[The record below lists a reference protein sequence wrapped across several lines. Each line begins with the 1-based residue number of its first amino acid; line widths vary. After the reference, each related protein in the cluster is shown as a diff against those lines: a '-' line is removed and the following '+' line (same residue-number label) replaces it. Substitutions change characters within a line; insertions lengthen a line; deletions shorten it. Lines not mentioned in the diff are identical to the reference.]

1 MLIRSSFFCREDYSG
16 KYDQY
21 TLMNSRQSIG
31 NFDILYNESDTVA
44 TKTIELSVTTSKP
57 VSPDIIYQLEIEFD
71 KDETFQVVDHFPHF
85 SHKSFS
91 RVFIQLNTSKRQ
103 LVIKTEKSFAY
114 YTETKFSSNSF
125 IIRFILDAPFLH
137 PAWDYQLKQRRSVA
151 NPLQPSG
158 TEYYFKAIVHEF
170 KIESTLLPMQQFTY
184 PFACKSAFVLTD
196 HCDFDTEEKLSTFL
210 YGTNNNGWLG
220 RSLKISKGVFTIG
233 PRPGEPKKNASL
245 EDEVYRTL
253 IQLLYKDGSEIVPH
267 ALKSKGQLSSAEFH
281 AAVEKLSLMYHPAT
295 WIDHGSYLKYCYS
308 QGAKDN
314 KDYMLV
320 DTLKK
325 KGYNNLWSFHD
336 VNIDAAQTLNI
347 FTVKKYGSWK
357 MIGFAFKYFF
367 LGKWLIA
374 AHYLRSIVHRN
385 YSKNIIIEYLM
396 YAMAGTKQIFINSK
410 NKKNQLKKDIADYFK
425 SLGSFGSWRNQWPVP
440 YKNDDVLKYSA
451 ALFTEERRPI
461 SQYKPGDLLMFY
473 TFETTHLQDI
483 YTSKALDKL
492 VNEYGTHI
500 GHTYI
505 LNNLPYINA
514 IFKTSKG
521 KYELSPKWI
530 AFLDVLEASV
540 KNNKVW
546 NPGMGEY
553 ADHIIKLSQVCISH
567 LSECSVSISNN
578 NSRAFDGYTFIV
590 PANFKNQICINGLPA
605 NPDNTDA
612 YYKFYVLTL
621 PPLSTVIISC
631 VNTNLSS
638 FT

>member
-1 MLIRSSFFCREDYSG
+1 MLTKSSFFCREDYTG

-21 TLMNSRQSIG
+21 PLRNSRQNIG
-31 NFDILYNESDTVA
+31 HFDILFNECDDT
-44 TKTIELSVTTSKP
+44 TNKTIELSVTTGKP

-71 KDETFQVVDHFPHF
+71 KDEAFQVVDHFPHF
-85 SHKSFS
+85 THKSFS
-91 RVFIQLNTSKRQ
+91 PVFIHLNTNKRQ
-103 LVIKTEKSFAY
+103 LIIKTKKSFAY
-114 YTETKFSSNSF
+114 QLETKSNSNALIIGF
-125 IIRFILDAPFLH
+125 IIDAPFLH

-151 NPLQPSG
+151 NLLQPSG
-158 TEYYFKAIVHEF
+158 TEYYFKTVVHEF
-170 KIESTLLPMQQFTY
+170 NKESALLPMQQFTY

-210 YGTNNNGWLG
+210 YGSNNNGWLG
-220 RSLKISKGVFTIG
+220 RGLKITKGVFTLG
-233 PRPGEPKKNASL
+233 PKPGEPKKNASL
-245 EDEVYRTL
+245 DDEAYRVL
-253 IQLLYKDGSEIVPH
+253 IQVLYKDGSEIVPH

-281 AAVEKLSLMYHPAT
+281 AAVEKLSLMYHPRT

-314 KDYMLV
+314 KDYMLA

-325 KGYNNLWSFHD
+325 RGYNNLWSFHD

-357 MIGFAFKYFF
+357 MIGFAIKYFF

-410 NKKNQLKKDIADYFK
+410 NKKKQLKKDIADYLK
-425 SLGSFGSWRNQWPVP
+425 SLGAFGSWRNQWPVP

-483 YTSKALDKL
+483 YTKKALNKL
-492 VNEYGTHI
+492 IKEYGTHI

-505 LNNLPYINA
+505 LNDLPYINA

-521 KYELSPKWI
+521 KYQLAPKWI
-530 AFLDVLEASV
+530 QFLDALQANV
-540 KNNKVW
+540 KNNKIW

-553 ADHIIKLSQVCISH
+553 ADHIIKLSQVCISL
-567 LSECSVSISNN
+567 LSANTTSIKNN
-578 NSRAFDGYTFIV
+578 NSSAFDGYTFIV
-590 PANFKNQICINGLPA
+590 PANFKNQIFINGTPA
-605 NPDNTDA
+605 NPDHTDA
-612 YYKFYVLTL
+612 YYKFYMLTL

-631 VNTNLSS
+631 VDAN
-638 FT
+638 